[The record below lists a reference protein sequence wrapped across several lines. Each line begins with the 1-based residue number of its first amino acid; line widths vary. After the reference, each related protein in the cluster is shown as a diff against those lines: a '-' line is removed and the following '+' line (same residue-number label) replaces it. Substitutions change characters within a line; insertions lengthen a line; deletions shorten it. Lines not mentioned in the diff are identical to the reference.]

1 MVWLLSG
8 CRMLLPPFN
17 LMHSISGFLLG
28 VLQDDTSEPQE
39 GQVCSL
45 VLPVRACS
53 SFLTLSSLEI
63 LRKVFK
69 ESHREE
75 TKVRESKAKFALKSF
90 MFFRYV
96 SLSEPVAGN
105 MFRFSQPRR
114 AQLVF
119 VLASEASSL

>member
-1 MVWLLSG
+1 MTLASHKKV
-8 CRMLLPPFN
+8 
-17 LMHSISGFLLG
+17 
-28 VLQDDTSEPQE
+28 Q
-39 GQVCSL
+39 CSL

-90 MFFRYV
+90 MFSLYV

-105 MFRFSQPRR
+105 MFLTVREGTTCFY
-114 AQLVF
+114 
-119 VLASEASSL
+119 LASEASSL